1 MVGSSCF
8 CLRATFP
15 CAGLAILD
23 AMRAIR
29 CYSHKDVFEMKLMGC
44 LCSSFINY
52 RLPSLRGDA
61 D

>member
-1 MVGSSCF
+1 MVGSFCF

-15 CAGLAILD
+15 CACLAILD

-29 CYSHKDVFEMKLMGC
+29 RCSHKDIFEMKLMGC

-52 RLPSLRGDA
+52 RLLSLRGDT

>member
-1 MVGSSCF
+1 MVGSSF
-8 CLRATFP
+8 CLKATFL

-29 CYSHKDVFEMKLMGC
+29 CCSHKDVFEMKLMGC
-44 LCSSFINY
+44 LRSSFINY
-52 RLPSLRGDA
+52 RLLSLRGAA